1 VKDDSPTGPVMYD
14 LISKVILVYLHV
26 LPSLKS
32 ATRRRDL
39 KCISEMNPAEREEV
53 LDLLCY
59 SLDRQADHAAL
70 CSETSL
76 QTMLAATSSTLRAIA
91 DTVSIDEGPLAIKL
105 MHQAVHL
112 LAKAQAIGP
121 FASGTV
127 H

>member
-1 VKDDSPTGPVMYD
+1 
-14 LISKVILVYLHV
+14 
-26 LPSLKS
+26 
-32 ATRRRDL
+32 L

-91 DTVSIDEGPLAIKL
+91 DTVSIDEGPLAMKL
-105 MHQAVHL
+105 MHQAVHM
-112 LAKAQAIGP
+112 LAKAQMAIGP